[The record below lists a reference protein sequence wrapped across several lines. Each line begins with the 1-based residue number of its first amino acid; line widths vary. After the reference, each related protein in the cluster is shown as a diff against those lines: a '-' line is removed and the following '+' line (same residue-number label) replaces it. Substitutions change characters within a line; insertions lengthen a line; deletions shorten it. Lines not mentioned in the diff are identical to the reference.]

1 MKLLYREF
9 ALVLSK
15 FENIH
20 NFCGRLLNIN
30 AAAYQIPSIEKLI
43 LLYNNYFVEASQN
56 EVYSGQERIEENNLL
71 DVMLTTPVMQ
81 FARSFLVRKGA
92 FPTVKTASNWNLVFA
107 GLIGKDPKEF
117 KDLLRQLWFYMYS
130 RGGGKIGSSGFEHIF
145 LAEIKNNQVS
155 GLHNWVYFNEEETQG
170 RANYLG
176 YMKKIDLGEVLR

>member
-1 MKLLYREF
+1 M
-9 ALVLSK
+9 LS
-15 FENIH
+15 
-20 NFCGRLLNIN
+20 
-30 AAAYQIPSIEKLI
+30 
-43 LLYNNYFVEASQN
+43 
-56 EVYSGQERIEENNLL
+56 
-71 DVMLTTPVMQ
+71 TPVMQ

-92 FPTVKTASNWNLVFA
+92 FLRFENYFPTEFLILA

-155 GLHNWVYFNEEETQG
+155 GLHNWVYFNEEESQG

-176 YMKKIDLGEVLR
+176 YMKKIDLGEVW